1 MLFSEYPYESFFSHA
16 IAGSAV
22 AWTLMGVSAAFPAAA
37 RAADEGQA
45 DLDKATE
52 LKLGAQT
59 SADLTDVIRLCDTP

>member
-1 MLFSEYPYESFFSHA
+1 MFSEYPYESFLTCDCRQRL
-16 IAGSAV
+16 V

-59 SADLTDVIRLCDTP
+59 SADLTSLRHPETL